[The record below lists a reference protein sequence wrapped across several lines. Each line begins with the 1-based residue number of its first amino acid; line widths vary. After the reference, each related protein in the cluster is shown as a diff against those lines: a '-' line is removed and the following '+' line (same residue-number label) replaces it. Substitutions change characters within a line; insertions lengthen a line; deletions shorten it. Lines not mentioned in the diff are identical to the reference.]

1 MTPLQAS
8 VDRGMRQRSGCCIVL
23 DVASGRVLAS
33 HDLTRASRTLARPGS
48 VIKPFSLLALL
59 NNHRVSHA
67 TTLVCPRRLL
77 IGDRRLN
84 CSHPATAIPLDPS
97 AAIAYSCN
105 CYFAHFASGLR
116 NAELTETLARVGL
129 TTPTGIVPSELAGWA
144 SVPST
149 SDQKQLQALG
159 ESNVEVTPLGVVN
172 AYRKLA
178 LSINR
183 VEPPD
188 DGMAAIY
195 RGLEDSAEYGTS
207 RFARPPGLR
216 IAGKTGTTS
225 LRAWFAGYAPA
236 HRPAIAIAVFLEQ
249 GSGGGDAAPVARE
262 IFQAFASSLP
272 AR

>member
-1 MTPLQAS
+1 
-8 VDRGMRQRSGCCIVL
+8 MRQRTGCCAVL
-23 DVASGRVLAS
+23 DVQSGKVLAA
-33 HDLTRASRTLARPGS
+33 HDLARAARTRSKPGS

-59 NNHRVSHA
+59 NNHRVGHA
-67 TTLVCPRRLL
+67 TTLVCPRRLA
-77 IGDRRLN
+77 IGDRRLH

-105 CYFAHFASGLR
+105 VYFAHFASGLR
-116 NAELTETLARVGL
+116 NAELAETLARVGL
-129 TTPTGIVPSELAGWA
+129 TAPTGLARGESTGWA
-144 SVPST
+144 TVPST

-159 ESNVEVTPLGVVN
+159 ESNVEVTPLGIVA

-178 LSINR
+178 LRLHSA
-183 VEPPD
+183 EPPD
-188 DGMAAIY
+188 HGIETIY
-195 RGLEDSAEYGTS
+195 RGLEDSGEYGTS
-207 RFARPPGLR
+207 RLARPSGLR

-236 HRPAIAIAVFLEQ
+236 ARPAIAVVVFLEQ

-262 IFQAFASSLP
+262 IFQAFANSLP